1 MNAVTLT
8 LSLTLTLTLNP
19 QSFQQGVALYEA
31 GKFTEAS
38 HAFEVQTQ
46 QNPHDVAAWS
56 NLGNAYF
63 RAGNRG
69 RAIWAWAR
77 AAREAPRDA
86 TASANLQAA
95 GAVEVLRTR
104 PPLSVRPVEWY
115 FLAALCW
122 WLAAAIAAFAILRRK
137 RDLFIWAG
145 PLILLAAVFL
155 TTGSVADQKRYAVAL
170 ETETKLYGD
179 PTVHSPVVRTV
190 QSGAGLDVL
199 ENRGEWVRVR
209 TLTQAEGWVESDA
222 IGLL

>member
-1 MNAVTLT
+1 M
-8 LSLTLTLTLNP
+8 
-19 QSFQQGVALYEA
+19 QLYEA
-31 GKFTEAS
+31 GKFKDAA

-46 QNPHDVAAWS
+46 SNEHDVAAWN

-63 RAGNRG
+63 RAGDRG
-69 RAIWAWAR
+69 RAIWAWSR
-77 AAREAPRDA
+77 ATREAPRDA
-86 TASANLQAA
+86 ASIANLQAA

-115 FLAALCW
+115 LLAALCW
-122 WLAAAIAAFAILRRK
+122 WLAAALIAIAILRKK
-137 RDLFIWAG
+137 RELLVWSG
-145 PLILLAAVFL
+145 VLCLLAAVFL
-155 TTGSVADQKRYAVAL
+155 TTGSVADNKRYAVAI
-170 ETETKLYGD
+170 ETATKLYGD